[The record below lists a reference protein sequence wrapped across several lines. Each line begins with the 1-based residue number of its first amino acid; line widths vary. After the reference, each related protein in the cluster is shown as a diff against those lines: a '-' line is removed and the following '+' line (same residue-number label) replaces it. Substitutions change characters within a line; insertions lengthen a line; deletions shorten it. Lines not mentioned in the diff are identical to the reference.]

1 MQIISTVSASDSP
14 RSVLSISALTASI
27 IACWKIHW
35 EFAPWRLHAT
45 WQSYDFFDNASKDI
59 NFWAKDIGSMHN
71 QLICVSPVCPSCGTL
86 IQNLARIWLYT
97 CILCVYNIY
106 DHIRSNY
113 WLIVYN
119 ERVYIYARTYVRM
132 YVRTYVCMCLCLY
145 VFMSVCLSVCL
156 YVCMSACLYVCM
168 SVCLYVCMSV
178 CLYVCMYACMHVCMY
193 ACMHACMHAC
203 MSVCMHACMH
213 VCR

>member
-1 MQIISTVSASDSP
+1 MQIISAVSASDSP

-106 DHIRSNY
+106 DLTID
-113 WLIVYN
+113 WLSIMNVNIFMHVRMY
-119 ERVYIYARTYVRM
+119 VCTYVRM
-132 YVRTYVCMCLCLY
+132 SVCLY
-145 VFMSVCLSVCL
+145 VSMSVCLYVCMSVCLSVCL
-156 YVCMSACLYVCM
+156 YVCMSL
-168 SVCLYVCMSV
+168 CLYVCMSV

-193 ACMHACMHAC
+193 ACMHVCMHACMYVCMYACMHAC
-203 MSVCMHACMH
+203 MYVCM
-213 VCR
+213 